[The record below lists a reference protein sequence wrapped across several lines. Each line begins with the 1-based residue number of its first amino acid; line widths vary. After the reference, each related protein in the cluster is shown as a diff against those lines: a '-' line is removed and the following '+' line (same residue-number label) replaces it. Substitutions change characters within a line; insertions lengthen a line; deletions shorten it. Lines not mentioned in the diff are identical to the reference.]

1 MLMTIQVLDSANKV
15 IFSSTLLLLFLQEFN
30 LKFPGKL

>member
-1 MLMTIQVLDSANKV
+1 MIIQVLESANNM
-15 IFSSTLLLLFLQEFN
+15 IFSSTLSSLFLQEFN